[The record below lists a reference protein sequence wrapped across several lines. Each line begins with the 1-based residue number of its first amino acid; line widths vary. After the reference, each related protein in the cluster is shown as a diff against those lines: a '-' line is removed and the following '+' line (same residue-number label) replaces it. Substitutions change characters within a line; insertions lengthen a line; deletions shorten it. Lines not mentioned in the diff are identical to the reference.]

1 MQKQNIFSNIPS
13 DLSKELFKDILK
25 TDCFKMERIISN
37 EHSSPEGFWYDQD
50 QDEWVIV
57 LKGSAAL
64 LFKGENKPISIIRWN
79 GRQRIQYGLLSCF
92 HQLII
97 TEAEGVGYLSEIDYL
112 NNCLNQN

>member
-13 DLSKELFKDILK
+13 DLSKELFEDILK

-57 LKGSAAL
+57 LKGSAAVL
-64 LFKGENKPISIIRWN
+64 PFTAESVPSGDTKKALSTSSNASHFGIESVPTLSTLPDDPIANLVDSA
-79 GRQRIQYGLLSCF
+79 S
-92 HQLII
+92 
-97 TEAEGVGYLSEIDYL
+97 
-112 NNCLNQN
+112 

>member
-13 DLSKELFKDILK
+13 DLSKELFEDILK

-64 LFKGENKPISIIRWN
+64 LFKGESQSIELSAGDYILIKAHQHHRVEWTAKDTVWLAILFPPI
-79 GRQRIQYGLLSCF
+79 
-92 HQLII
+92 
-97 TEAEGVGYLSEIDYL
+97 
-112 NNCLNQN
+112 NNNRC